1 MRQLRQLPMPART
14 PEVPLRFPFVLGP
27 LGTPPPVIHWAR
39 RRQPVCPVELPG
51 GSWLW
56 MISRRDD
63 LLRVFTDPDLVRL
76 SDAAEALPP
85 PAAIS
90 GAARSRAGQPGA
102 EYCATWAVESHRPAI
117 VKQAGLV
124 LDAMETGNNPA
135 DLLEQWA
142 APLTAAVCRDV
153 FGLSFDPQELR
164 NLLIQEEPT
173 GNSAARHPVLHSLT
187 EHLRDDPVRGNAAGA
202 PFKAREQR
210 EVDTEPSHTMVSGL
224 LVRCARSLFSA
235 LLTGPFT
242 LLLHPK
248 PLREC
253 LRDPVLWQAA
263 AGELRR
269 YHPGTVLGPTHIAL
283 RDLELH
289 STLIKAGDAVCAS
302 PLGAAWDEEHY
313 PTPAKFDIH
322 RPDAG
327 ATYLRTN
334 PGPLVDDG
342 LSRLVLSI
350 VCPALFERFPQ
361 LRLAVDEYEIPW
373 RSDLTFIRPACLP
386 VAW

>member
-1 MRQLRQLPMPART
+1 ML
-14 PEVPLRFPFVLGP
+14 
-27 LGTPPPVIHWAR
+27 
-39 RRQPVCPVELPG
+39 
-51 GSWLW
+51 
-56 MISRRDD
+56 SRRDD
-63 LLRVFTDPDLVRL
+63 ILRILTVPGLVRL
-76 SDAAEALPP
+76 SDAAETPSP
-85 PAAIS
+85 PAGIS
-90 GAARSRAGQPGA
+90 GGTFSRVG
-102 EYCATWAVESHRPAI
+102 RPASEYFATPMVEI
-117 VKQAGLV
+117 HRAAIWKQAGRV
-124 LDAMETGNNPA
+124 LDVMESGSNPA

-142 APLTAAVCRDV
+142 APLAAAVCRDV

-164 NLLIQEEPT
+164 NLLILEEPA
-173 GNSAARHPVLHSLT
+173 GNPGSRHPVLHSLT
-187 EHLRDDPVRGNAAGA
+187 EHLRDGPVRSDAAGA
-202 PFKAREQR
+202 LFKTCEQR
-210 EVDTEPSHTMVSGL
+210 EADAESPHTMVTGL

-253 LRDPVLWQAA
+253 LRDPLLWRAA

-269 YHPGTVLGPTHIAL
+269 YHSGTVLGPVHIAL
-283 RDLELH
+283 KDLELH
-289 STLIKAGDAVCAS
+289 GTLIKAGDAVCAT

-322 RPDAG
+322 RPVARPADLG
-327 ATYLRTN
+327 MG
-334 PGPLVDDG
+334 PGPLADDA
-342 LSRLVLSI
+342 LSRLVLTI

>member
-1 MRQLRQLPMPART
+1 
-14 PEVPLRFPFVLGP
+14 
-27 LGTPPPVIHWAR
+27 
-39 RRQPVCPVELPG
+39 
-51 GSWLW
+51 

-63 LLRVFTDPDLVRL
+63 TLRIFTDPGLVRL
-76 SDAAEALPP
+76 SDAAEALSPLAGISGGKFLRVGR
-85 PAAIS
+85 PAA
-90 GAARSRAGQPGA
+90 
-102 EYCATWAVESHRPAI
+102 EYFATPAVELHRAAI
-117 VKQAGLV
+117 GKQAGRV
-124 LDAMETGNNPA
+124 LDVMESGSNPA

-142 APLTAAVCRDV
+142 APLAAAVCRDV

-164 NLLIQEEPT
+164 NLLILEEPA
-173 GNSAARHPVLHSLT
+173 GNPGSRNPVLHSLT
-187 EHLRDDPVRGNAAGA
+187 EHLRDGPIRSDAAGA
-202 PFKAREQR
+202 LFKSWERR
-210 EVDTEPSHTMVSGL
+210 GVDAESPHTMVTGL

-253 LRDPVLWQAA
+253 LRDPPLWRAA
-263 AGELRR
+263 AEELRR
-269 YHPGTVLGPTHIAL
+269 YHPGTVLGPVHIAL
-283 RDLELH
+283 ADLELH
-289 STLIKAGDAVCAS
+289 GTLIKAGDAVCAT

-322 RPDAG
+322 RPVARSADLRMDSVPLADDA
-327 ATYLRTN
+327 
-334 PGPLVDDG
+334 
-342 LSRLVLSI
+342 LSRLVLTI
-350 VCPALFERFPQ
+350 VCPALFERFPH

>member
-1 MRQLRQLPMPART
+1 M
-14 PEVPLRFPFVLGP
+14 
-27 LGTPPPVIHWAR
+27 IHWAR
-39 RRQPVCPVELPG
+39 RRRPVCPVELPD
-51 GSWLW
+51 GSRLW

-63 LLRVFTDPDLVRL
+63 ILRIFTDPDLVRL
-76 SDAAEALPP
+76 SDAAGALPS
-85 PAAIS
+85 PAWIS
-90 GAARSRAGQPGA
+90 GAARSRAGQPSAGN
-102 EYCATWAVESHRPAI
+102 CATRAVESHRAAI
-117 VKQAGLV
+117 VKQTGLV

-135 DLLEQWA
+135 DVLEQLA
-142 APLTAAVCRDV
+142 APLTAAVCREV

-164 NLLIQEEPT
+164 NLLIQEDPP
-173 GNSAARHPVLHSLT
+173 GNSAIRNPDLHPLT
-187 EHLRDDPVRGNAAGA
+187 DNLRDGPVRGDAAGA
-202 PFKAREQR
+202 PVKAHEQR
-210 EVDTEPSHTMVSGL
+210 EADTEPPHTVVTGL
-224 LVRCARSLFSA
+224 PVRCARSLFSA

-253 LRDPVLWQAA
+253 LRDPVLWRAA

-269 YHPGTVLGPTHIAL
+269 YHPGTVLGPAHVAL

-289 STLIKAGDAVCAS
+289 GTLIKAGDTLCGS

-322 RPDAG
+322 RPVVRPADF
-327 ATYLRTN
+327 RTSL
-334 PGPLVDDG
+334 GPVTDG
-342 LSRLVLSI
+342 DLDRLVLTI
-350 VCPALFERFPQ
+350 VCPALFERFPH
-361 LRLAVDEYEIPW
+361 LRLAVEEHEIPW